1 MDIDVNM
8 PMGDDQ
14 GAISCTRVGSSRRV
28 ESQPQPQPQ
37 PQWSGGHEPEGAR
50 WRVSRSRERN
60 GVVPWRWYVS
70 LRTPAYSATVAIVL
84 SSGASVAIEEADPFD
99 VVMALM

>member
-1 MDIDVNM
+1 
-8 PMGDDQ
+8 
-14 GAISCTRVGSSRRV
+14 
-28 ESQPQPQPQ
+28 
-37 PQWSGGHEPEGAR
+37 
-50 WRVSRSRERN
+50 
-60 GVVPWRWYVS
+60 VVPWRWYVS